1 MSNTL
6 PIATLPNWLDLL
18 VFNRLGGRFCKSNS
32 DMTVI
37 DWDKGEILNY
47 LGTYFPRS
55 YVESR
60 HIATRQ
66 VLSTFSG
73 KTALSILDF
82 GCGTGGELIGLL
94 TNIDAYL
101 PIVESVQIVALDGN
115 HHALRLFE
123 KVLDEFRKYS
133 RLKITNHI
141 APITIDDSLD
151 LTVLDEIIT
160 GSFDIFVSFKAICE
174 FVTKDQFEG
183 NNPYKTIVETYLP
196 RLNDDGLM
204 ILVDVTT
211 YSNVSNEWLPNM
223 MDRGI
228 MGNGGAIVSRNDG
241 YNQTFYLKHQ
251 GTRGSTD
258 VTKVC
263 WRVIKKA

>member
-1 MSNTL
+1 
-6 PIATLPNWLDLL
+6 
-18 VFNRLGGRFCKSNS
+18 
-32 DMTVI
+32 MTVI
-37 DWDKGEILNY
+37 DWDRNEILNY

-66 VLSTFSG
+66 ILSTFSE
-73 KTALSILDF
+73 KAALSILDF
-82 GCGTGGELIGLL
+82 GCGTGGEIIGLL
-94 TNIDAYL
+94 TNIEAYL
-101 PIVESVQIVALDGN
+101 PNIETVQIVAIDGN
-115 HHALRLFE
+115 QHALRLFE
-123 KVLDEFRKYS
+123 KVLDEYRKNS
-133 RLKITNHI
+133 RSEITHRI
-141 APITIDDSLD
+141 APITIDDSFD

-183 NNPYKTIVETYLP
+183 HNPYKTIVDTYLP
-196 RLNDDGLM
+196 RLNDNGLM
-204 ILVDVTT
+204 FLVDVTT
-211 YSNVSNEWLPNM
+211 FSNVSNEWLPKM

-228 MGNGGAIVSRNDG
+228 IGNNRTIVSRNDG
-241 YNQTFYLKHQ
+241 HNQSFYLRHQ
-251 GTRGSTD
+251 GTKGAID

>member
-1 MSNTL
+1 MNNTP
-6 PIATLPNWLDLL
+6 PIALLPNWLDSLI
-18 VFNRLGGRFCKSNS
+18 FDRLGGCFCKSNS

-37 DWDKGEILNY
+37 DWDKSKILNY

-66 VLSTFSG
+66 ILSTFSG
-73 KTALSILDF
+73 KTVLSILDF
-82 GCGTGGELIGLL
+82 GCGTGGEIIGLL

-101 PIVESVQIVALDGN
+101 PNVESVQIVALDGN

-123 KVLDEFRKYS
+123 KVLDELRKNS
-133 RLKITNHI
+133 RLKITHCI
-141 APITIDDSLD
+141 APITIDDSFD
-151 LTVLDEIIT
+151 LTILDEIIT

-174 FVTKDQFEG
+174 LVTKDQFEG
-183 NNPYKTIVETYLP
+183 HNPYKTIVDTYLP
-196 RLNDDGLM
+196 RLNDNGLM
-204 ILVDVTT
+204 VLVDVTT
-211 YSNVSNEWLPNM
+211 YSNVSNEWLPTM

-228 MGNGGAIVSRNDG
+228 MGSGRAIISRNEG
-241 YNQTFYLKHQ
+241 YNESFYLKHQ
-251 GTRGSTD
+251 GTRGATD

>member
-1 MSNTL
+1 
-6 PIATLPNWLDLL
+6 
-18 VFNRLGGRFCKSNS
+18 
-32 DMTVI
+32 MTVI

-60 HIATRQ
+60 NIATKQ
-66 VLSTFSG
+66 ILTAFSEQ
-73 KTALSILDF
+73 TALSILDF

-101 PIVESVQIVALDGN
+101 PSVESVQIVALDGN

-123 KVLDEFRKYS
+123 KVLDEFRKNT
-133 RLKITNHI
+133 RLKITNRI
-141 APITIDDSLD
+141 APITIDDSFD

-183 NNPYKTIVETYLP
+183 HNPYKTIVKTYLP
-196 RLNDDGLM
+196 RLNDNGLM

-228 MGNGGAIVSRNDG
+228 KGNGGTIVSRNEG
-241 YNQTFYLKHQ
+241 YNQSFFLKHQ
-251 GTRGSTD
+251 GTRGATD

-263 WRVIKKA
+263 WRIIKKA